1 VKVTGVGG
9 LDERKDDRARVRQ
22 LKARYVHGQIVS
34 RVNVIVDSYVIP
46 KLQGRNL
53 RKARLD

>member
-1 VKVTGVGG
+1 MKVTGEGG

-22 LKARYVHGQIVS
+22 LKARYVHGQIAL

-46 KLQGRNL
+46 KLQGRKL